1 MILLT
6 CAKMPDG
13 LDNNTL
19 ASAVGMM
26 FPNPENEEYLEAIRR
41 RANDVSACES
51 LFALALLY
59 EQIFS
64 LPCPPVDMSELVFAR
79 NEYGKPYFKSSE
91 IKFNISHS
99 HGYVACAASI
109 GEELGVDIEASP
121 MTAERA
127 ERMAKRYFC
136 GREQQEIAKHPEVF
150 ARKWSE
156 KEAKAKFFGES
167 VGNILSIDKNSP
179 NNTYFEN
186 LSLHKFSFENI
197 PITLCTKRNFSTI
210 IFAVL

>member
-6 CAKMPDG
+6 SAKMPDG
-13 LDNNTL
+13 LDKDTL
-19 ASAVGMM
+19 AAAVALM
-26 FPNPENEEYLEAIRR
+26 FPNPENEEYVEAIRS

-59 EQIFS
+59 EQIRELSSAPADSAS
-64 LPCPPVDMSELVFAR
+64 LIFARSEL
-79 NEYGKPYFKSSE
+79 GKPYFKDSE
-91 IKFNISHS
+91 IRFNISHS
-99 HGYVACAASI
+99 HGYVASAASI
-109 GEELGVDIEASP
+109 GEELGVDIEASQ
-121 MTAERA
+121 MSAERA
-127 ERMAKRYFC
+127 VRMAKRYFC
-136 GREQQEIAKHPEVF
+136 YHEQQEIAKHPEIF

-167 VGNILSIDKNSP
+167 IGNILSIDQNSQ
-179 NNTYFEN
+179 NNADLES

-210 IFAVL
+210 IFTAQ